1 MSGKGYQAAGFM
13 DGFMNGFDFVDRI
26 RRQDEARDEQKR
38 RDDREKELLGLRKQQ
53 EMTLEQSQRY
63 NDARIAAVE
72 EDVALK
78 RARRRGLQGWQL
90 PAGIFLDSY
99 PASDLVIDEVFEL
112 PDFGGEGP

>member
-38 RDDREKELLGLRKQQ
+38 HDYREKELFDLRKQQ
-53 EMTLEQSQRY
+53 GMTLEQSQRY
-63 NDARIAAVE
+63 NDARVAVVE

-78 RARRRGLQGWQL
+78 RARRRGLQGWQ
-90 PAGIFLDSY
+90 PPSWSFLDSY
-99 PASDLVIDEVFEL
+99 PASGLMSDDVFDT
-112 PDFGGEGP
+112 PDFEGEGP